1 MILDI
6 GNLVVDPEPVVK
18 PVVKDALTK
27 LREQIAAE
35 SGTPV
40 FTKTLDIQIKKVDP
54 RKTRKRRDISELL
67 DINAELLA
75 ERDAIKSGV
84 VVDEKF
90 TKDLKAKRDEL
101 KLVELKKIE
110 EEMRRLERL
119 NRKPEWTIERVVEA
133 DLDNIRAKA
142 EKRSDYKTLEQVAEE
157 EAKSQTPIF
166 TVNRASQKSIKD
178 VRMKSF
184 EPALDIPV
192 VIPNQEAIQSQ
203 APQRPSRPNR
213 ADRLQTKNKTFLI
226 EHRKSAYSDDM
237 RNADPVEVEPV
248 VESTPAPV
256 AQAAPVAAPAP
267 APVAAPV
274 VQAALAPVAAPTR
287 SVFIPAAP
295 VAPAVQVAPA
305 VRPPV
310 QQVQRQEEPVT
321 RQVPRRV
328 RR

>member
-40 FTKTLDIQIKKVDP
+40 FNKTLNIQIKKVDP

-119 NRKPEWTIERVVEA
+119 NRKPDWTIERVVEA

-184 EPALDIPV
+184 EPVLDTSV
-192 VIPNQEAIQSQ
+192 VIQNQEAIQSQ
-203 APQRPSRPNR
+203 APQRPSRPSR

-248 VESTPAPV
+248 VESAPAPV
-256 AQAAPVAAPAP
+256 AQAAP
-267 APVAAPV
+267 
-274 VQAALAPVAAPTR
+274 APVAAPTR

-295 VAPAVQVAPA
+295 VAPAVQVKPA

-310 QQVQRQEEPVT
+310 QQVQQQQEEEPVT